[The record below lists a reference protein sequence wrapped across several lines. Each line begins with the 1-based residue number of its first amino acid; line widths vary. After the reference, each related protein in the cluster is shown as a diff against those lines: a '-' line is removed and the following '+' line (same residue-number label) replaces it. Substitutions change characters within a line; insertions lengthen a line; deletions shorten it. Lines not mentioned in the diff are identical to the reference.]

1 MKRTVRQW
9 ADASVNNSRGCFECT
24 DWQVFDS
31 GDLDEYSETVTTFCE
46 DLCLPTKTVTQYPN
60 NKPWFD
66 SRLRAKL
73 RAKDEA
79 YKTRNTDPMC
89 YKRTK
94 YDLEKA
100 IKSARA
106 TYRQKLEDSLASS
119 NSKDIWNGIQRATN
133 YKPAAS
139 TLRSDD
145 ESLPNELNQFYAR
158 FDNGPPNS

>member
-9 ADASVNNSRGCFECT
+9 PDASVNKLRGCFECT
-24 DWQVFDS
+24 DWQVSDC
-31 GDLDEYSETVTTFCE
+31 GDLDEYSETVTAYISFCE

-89 YKRTK
+89 YKRTT

-100 IKSARA
+100 FPVVPLTGKSWKTVWHPPILR
-106 TYRQKLEDSLASS
+106 TY
-119 NSKDIWNGIQRATN
+119 GIGFRELQIT
-133 YKPAAS
+133 
-139 TLRSDD
+139 
-145 ESLPNELNQFYAR
+145 SLPRPR
-158 FDNGPPNS
+158 FDQTTNRYQMN